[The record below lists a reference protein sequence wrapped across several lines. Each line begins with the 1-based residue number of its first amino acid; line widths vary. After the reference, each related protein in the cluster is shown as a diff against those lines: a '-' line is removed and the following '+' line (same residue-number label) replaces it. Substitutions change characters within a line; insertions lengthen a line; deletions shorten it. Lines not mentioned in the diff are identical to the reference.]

1 MTQLRKPPSIL
12 RNRFFQAIMLS
23 GLFLQIGIWVRNI
36 AVLLFVM
43 EQTDKNA
50 TAVSLIYV
58 AEFAPI
64 FIFSFIG
71 GTFADRWKPKKTM
84 IWCELLSAGSIL
96 LVLIALTFGS
106 WKAVFFAT
114 LVSSILSQFSQP
126 SGMKLFK
133 LHVPEELMQTGISMY
148 QTIMAV
154 FMIAGPIL
162 GTFIYK
168 QFEIE
173 AAIGLMGIAFILS
186 AAVLTLLPPDREPL
200 DKHNETILREEM
212 ASGLEHILSKK
223 VLMILGGCFAAA
235 GLGVGFIHPMAIFL
249 VTERLGLPE
258 DYFQWL
264 QAANGIGM
272 FVGGGLA
279 VIFSKKISPPLLLL
293 IGLLVNAASMIIS
306 GVSIYLWLTLAAQFF
321 IGLGYSR
328 ISSGCTNHDL
338 KKYRGI
344 IHGPCKRDFGPII
357 SRVVR
362 ADNEYG
368 GMDEAIILG
377 HRDVCSCRNVIYY
390 RRADHHSFVSSPS
403 RMPEPEYRIIRMFS
417 RFKSWSSPSMSNSA
431 LYIVIKSST

>member
-96 LVLIALTFGS
+96 LVLLALTFGS

-148 QTIMAV
+148 QTLMAV
-154 FMIAGPIL
+154 FMIAGPLL

-186 AAVLTLLPPDREPL
+186 AAVLTLLPPDREAG
-200 DKHNETILREEM
+200 DKHKETILRDEM
-212 ASGLEHILSKK
+212 ALGLKHILSKK

-258 DYFQWL
+258 AYFQWL

-293 IGLLVNAASMIIS
+293 IGLLVNAASMIVS

-321 IGLGYSR
+321 IGLVTPGFQVAVQTM
-328 ISSGCTNHDL
+328 IL
-338 KKYRGI
+338 KNTEESFMG
-344 IHGPCKRDFGPII
+344 
-357 SRVVR
+357 RV
-362 ADNEYG
+362 NG
-368 GMDEAIILG
+368 ILG
-377 HRDVCSCRNVIYY
+377 PLFLG
-390 RRADHHSFVSSPS
+390 SFVLTMSTAGWMKPLFSVIG
-403 RMPEPEYRIIRMFS
+403 MYVLAGTLFIIG
-417 RFKSWSSPSMSNSA
+417 A
-431 LYIVIKSST
+431 LITIPLFRLRPDAGTGISDNPNDQPVQKLEQSIHVQ

>member
-1 MTQLRKPPSIL
+1 MTGHLRKTPSIY
-12 RNRFFQAIMLS
+12 RNRFFQAIILS

-96 LVLIALTFGS
+96 LVLFALTFGS

-133 LHVPEELMQTGISMY
+133 VHIPEELMQTGMSMY
-148 QTIMAV
+148 QTMMAV
-154 FMIAGPIL
+154 FIILGPIL

-173 AAIGLMGIAFILS
+173 AAIGVMCAAFILS
-186 AAVLTLLPPDREPL
+186 AAVLTLLPPDREAR
-200 DKHNETILREEM
+200 DIHKETNLKEEM
-212 ASGLEHILSKK
+212 ALGLQYILSKK
-223 VLMILGGCFAAA
+223 VLLILGGCFAAA

-249 VTERLGLPE
+249 VTERLALPE

-264 QAANGIGM
+264 LAANGIGM
-272 FVGGGLA
+272 VVGGVLA
-279 VIFSKKISPPLLLL
+279 VMFSKKISPPLLLL
-293 IGLLVNAASMIIS
+293 FGLLVNAASMIVS
-306 GVSIYLWLTLAAQFF
+306 GVSTYLWLTLAAQFCMGLVTPGFQVAVQTMILKNTEESF
-321 IGLGYSR
+321 IG
-328 ISSGCTNHDL
+328 
-338 KKYRGI
+338 
-344 IHGPCKRDFGPII
+344 
-357 SRVVR
+357 RV
-362 ADNEYG
+362 NG
-368 GMDEAIILG
+368 ILG
-377 HRDVCSCRNVIYY
+377 PLFLG
-390 RRADHHSFVSSPS
+390 SFVLTLSTAGWMKQLFSVVGMYAFS
-403 RMPEPEYRIIRMFS
+403 GTLFIIGALISLPLF
-417 RFKSWSSPSMSNSA
+417 RFRSDDKAP
-431 LYIVIKSST
+431 TP

>member
-1 MTQLRKPPSIL
+1 MTSQLTKPPSIL

-50 TAVSLIYV
+50 TAVSFIYV

-96 LVLIALTFGS
+96 LVLVALTFGS

-148 QTIMAV
+148 QTLMAV
-154 FMIAGPIL
+154 FMIAGPIV
-162 GTFIYK
+162 GTFVYK

-173 AAIGLMGIAFILS
+173 AAIGLMGAAFILS
-186 AAVLTLLPPDREPL
+186 AAVLTLLPPDREVRE
-200 DKHNETILREEM
+200 KHKETNLREEM
-212 ASGLEHILSKK
+212 ALGLKHILSKK

-258 DYFQWL
+258 TYFQWL

-279 VIFSKKISPPLLLL
+279 VLFSKKISPLLLL
-293 IGLLVNAASMIIS
+293 LVGLLVNAASMIVS
-306 GVSIYLWLTLAAQFF
+306 GVSTYLWLTLAAQFF
-321 IGLGYSR
+321 IGLVTPGFQVAVQTM
-328 ISSGCTNHDL
+328 IL
-338 KKYRGI
+338 KNTEESFMG
-344 IHGPCKRDFGPII
+344 
-357 SRVVR
+357 RV
-362 ADNEYG
+362 NG
-368 GMDEAIILG
+368 ILG
-377 HRDVCSCRNVIYY
+377 PLFLG
-390 RRADHHSFVSSPS
+390 SFVLT
-403 RMPEPEYRIIRMFS
+403 
-417 RFKSWSSPSMSNSA
+417 MSTAGWLKPLLSVVGMYVLAGTLFTIGA
-431 LYIVIKSST
+431 LITIPLFRLRPDAGIPDHPNDQPVQKLEQSIHVQS